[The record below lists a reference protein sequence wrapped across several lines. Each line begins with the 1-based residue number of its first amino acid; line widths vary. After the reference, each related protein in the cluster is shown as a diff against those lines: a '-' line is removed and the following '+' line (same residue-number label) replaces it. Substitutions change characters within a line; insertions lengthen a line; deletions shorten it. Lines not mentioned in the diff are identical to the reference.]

1 MAVPVTP
8 VRLGDDRTA
17 GGRPDP
23 VCPVS
28 ASGNNDL
35 RCQAHGGSVRL
46 MAVSLAVAAEG
57 RTPALLLRPWQA
69 ADMPGLLAA
78 MDREYPAGGLRSNP
92 YVGAGL
98 RRWTGPRDENEAA
111 SWLSGQDRG
120 WQSGDWLALAVVGRR
135 GRVVGQVG
143 LMNREG
149 GRVGDGGFAEI
160 SYWTAADARGLGIAP
175 AAVRAMTRWAFGSFG
190 SDGLPLIMLVHDL
203 DNPESCR
210 VAGKS
215 GYEFS
220 EISPANPPLWY
231 SAGHVHVAVSRL
243 GMPMPASLLRG
254 GD

>member
-1 MAVPVTP
+1 
-8 VRLGDDRTA
+8 
-17 GGRPDP
+17 
-23 VCPVS
+23 
-28 ASGNNDL
+28 
-35 RCQAHGGSVRL
+35 

-149 GRVGDGGFAEI
+149 GRVGDGGFGEI